1 MQNKVTIIGSG
12 TSALLTALSI
22 SKLGLNV
29 DIFSDASE
37 RQDSNL
43 VTFLSSNS
51 IFFLNEIG
59 LNNVAQSESEP
70 IHSIECYY
78 ENKNSH
84 EKTALKFNDLQI
96 KNFGKIIKNKYLYN
110 SVLEQVKLDTKIN
123 IKKSKINSIQ
133 LDNGFVN
140 ISIDNEKCFV
150 PKLLIIP
157 EKKNIIFSDFF
168 NQYII
173 QKDFQQTALSIEA
186 KLSRVKNNTAYQFF
200 TKDGPLAI
208 LPMKNDSSSL
218 VWSLNNQSKLLQY
231 SKDQLENEILKYIMP
246 FVRDFSIQ
254 SIDKY
259 PLSFNFFKKMTYKNL
274 IILGEAAHTIH
285 PLAGQG
291 LNLSIKDIGTLV
303 NIFKK
308 YLTIGYDVND
318 ENILK
323 DFSNQRL
330 TDNAIFS
337 FSTMFMSDF
346 FLSKN
351 KLINKS
357 IETSFK
363 FLDRFP
369 YVKRKII
376 KSATGKNFIS

>member
-140 ISIDNEKCFV
+140 ISIDNEEYFN

-157 EKKNIIFSDFF
+157 EKKNTIFRII
-168 NQYII
+168 NC
-173 QKDFQQTALSIEA
+173 
-186 KLSRVKNNTAYQFF
+186 
-200 TKDGPLAI
+200 
-208 LPMKNDSSSL
+208 
-218 VWSLNNQSKLLQY
+218 
-231 SKDQLENEILKYIMP
+231 
-246 FVRDFSIQ
+246 
-254 SIDKY
+254 
-259 PLSFNFFKKMTYKNL
+259 
-274 IILGEAAHTIH
+274 
-285 PLAGQG
+285 
-291 LNLSIKDIGTLV
+291 
-303 NIFKK
+303 
-308 YLTIGYDVND
+308 
-318 ENILK
+318 
-323 DFSNQRL
+323 
-330 TDNAIFS
+330 
-337 FSTMFMSDF
+337 
-346 FLSKN
+346 
-351 KLINKS
+351 
-357 IETSFK
+357 
-363 FLDRFP
+363 
-369 YVKRKII
+369 
-376 KSATGKNFIS
+376 